1 MKKVFVDIYLQF
13 NLGDDL
19 FLDILAKKYPN
30 HEFTL
35 NHLGSNYDEFLSKYH
50 NVKRRKY
57 TVFNKIKQR
66 FKISEYIS
74 NYEQIAEDHDA
85 MLFIG
90 GSIFREEEYHKTLYE
105 ERLKIVRAFKK
116 RNKPIF
122 ILGANFGPVETE
134 SFVNDYREF
143 FKLCDDVCFR
153 DSYSYHLFKNLTNVR
168 YAPDIVFQMNIEE
181 YANVKHEKK
190 VGFSIIDVNHKK
202 GLEIYQDEYI
212 KSTISSINLFAEK
225 GYDCCLMS
233 FCDHEGDLKTIETI
247 KAQLPPNIL
256 EKVTV
261 YSYDGNINNALKII
275 ASFKLLIAARFHANI
290 LGLMLDINVVPII
303 YSQKTFNMLQD
314 MNLHNNI
321 VTMDKL
327 HLQFDED
334 FINKSLNNK
343 INLETIE
350 IKCRESI

>member
-66 FKISEYIS
+66 LKISEYIS
-74 NYEQIAEDHDA
+74 NYEKLAEDHDA

-90 GSIFREEEYHKTLYE
+90 GSIFREEEYHETLYE

-153 DSYSYHLFKNLTNVR
+153 DSYSYHLFKDLTNVR
-168 YAPDIVFQMNIEE
+168 YAQ
-181 YANVKHEKK
+181 
-190 VGFSIIDVNHKK
+190 
-202 GLEIYQDEYI
+202 
-212 KSTISSINLFAEK
+212 IS
-225 GYDCCLMS
+225 Y
-233 FCDHEGDLKTIETI
+233 
-247 KAQLPPNIL
+247 
-256 EKVTV
+256 
-261 YSYDGNINNALKII
+261 
-275 ASFKLLIAARFHANI
+275 FK
-290 LGLMLDINVVPII
+290 
-303 YSQKTFNMLQD
+303 
-314 MNLHNNI
+314 
-321 VTMDKL
+321 
-327 HLQFDED
+327 
-334 FINKSLNNK
+334 
-343 INLETIE
+343 
-350 IKCRESI
+350 